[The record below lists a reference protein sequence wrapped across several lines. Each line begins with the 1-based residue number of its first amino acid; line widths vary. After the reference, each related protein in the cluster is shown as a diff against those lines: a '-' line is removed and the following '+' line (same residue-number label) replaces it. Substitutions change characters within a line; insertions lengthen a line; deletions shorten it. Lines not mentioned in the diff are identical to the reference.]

1 MSDFEDIQI
10 FVRVAELGNLS
21 AAGRELRHSAAVV
34 SNRIAR
40 LEERLGV
47 RLLNRTTRRVN
58 LTTEGDVYYRHCLRI
73 LSEMQEAENAIAN
86 QKNTTRGPVTLTC
99 PVAFGNKFVAPIIP
113 KFVEQNPDVQIR
125 LHLSDRL
132 LDLLQ
137 DKVDLAIRIA
147 ELKESSL
154 IVRKL
159 AANKRMLVASP
170 EYLAKNGSPKV
181 PADLLNHNCLLL
193 RFPGSQ
199 QYQWTLQGPDN
210 DAPVTLAVA
219 GSMDSDNSEV
229 LTHWCLDGHGIAL
242 KSDWEVGEY
251 LRDGRLKRVLPD
263 YQPPSHAVYTL
274 YPENRYLPTRV
285 RAFVD
290 FLVAEFG
297 GTPPWERA

>member
-21 AAGRELRHSAAVV
+21 GAGRELRHSAAVV

-47 RLLNRTTRRVN
+47 RLLNRTTRRVS

-73 LSEMQEAENAIAN
+73 LAEMEEAENAIAN

-113 KFVEQNPDVQIR
+113 KFVEKNPDVQMR

-132 LDLLQ
+132 FDLLQ
-137 DKVDLAIRIA
+137 DKVDVAIRIA
-147 ELKESSL
+147 DLKESSL

-159 AANKRMLVASP
+159 AANRRVLVASP
-170 EYLAKNGSPKV
+170 AYLKRHGTPTV
-181 PADLLNHNCLLL
+181 PTDLLQHNCLLL
-193 RFPGSQ
+193 RFPGSRQ
-199 QYQWTLQGPDN
+199 FQWVLNGPDN
-210 DAPVTLAVA
+210 QPPVTLSVS
-219 GSMDSDNSEV
+219 GSMDSDNGEV
-229 LTHWCLDGHGIAL
+229 LTRWCLDGHGIAL
-242 KSDWEVGEY
+242 KSMWDVGD
-251 LRDGRLKRVLPD
+251 LIAQGRLVTV
-263 YQPPSHAVYTL
+263 HAVYAL

-285 RAFVD
+285 RALVD
-290 FLVAEFG
+290 FLVGEFG
-297 GTPPWERA
+297 GTPPWEKG

>member
-47 RLLNRTTRRVN
+47 RLLNRTTRRVG

-73 LSEMQEAENAIAN
+73 LAEMQEAENAIAN

-99 PVAFGNKFVAPIIP
+99 PVAFGNKYVAPIIP
-113 KFVEQNPDVQIR
+113 KFVEKNPDVQIR

-170 EYLAKNGSPKV
+170 AYLKRQGTPKA
-181 PADLLNHNCLLL
+181 PGDLLHHNCLLL

-199 QYQWTLQGPDN
+199 QYQWTLNG
-210 DAPVTLAVA
+210 AKEEGAVTLSVS
-219 GSMDSDNSEV
+219 GSMDSDNGEV
-229 LTHWCLDGHGIAL
+229 LTRWCLDGHGIAL
-242 KSDWEVGEY
+242 KSHWEVGEY
-251 LRDGRLKRVLPD
+251 VRNGQLQVVLPD
-263 YQPPSHAVYTL
+263 YTPPSHAVYAL
-274 YPENRYLPTRV
+274 YPENRYLPTRM

-290 FLVAEFG
+290 FLVSEFG
-297 GTPPWERA
+297 GTPPWDKV

>member
-99 PVAFGNKFVAPIIP
+99 PVAFGNKYIAPIIP
-113 KFVEQNPDVQIR
+113 KFVEMNPDVQIR

-159 AANKRMLVASP
+159 AANRRMLVASP
-170 EYLAKNGSPKV
+170 DYLAKHGTPQI
-181 PADLLNHNCLLL
+181 PADLMNHNCLLL
-193 RFPGSQ
+193 RFPGSR
-199 QYQWTLQGPDN
+199 QYQWTLTGPNSD
-210 DAPVTLAVA
+210 DAPVTLAVS
-219 GSMDSDNSEV
+219 GSMDSDNGEM
-229 LTHWCLDGHGIAL
+229 LTRWCLDGHGISL
-242 KSDWEVGEY
+242 KSNWEVGEY
-251 LRDGRLKRVLPD
+251 IRDGKLKVVLPD

-290 FLVAEFG
+290 FLVSEFG
-297 GTPPWERA
+297 GTPPWER

>member
-73 LSEMQEAENAIAN
+73 LAEMQEAENAIAN

-99 PVAFGNKFVAPIIP
+99 PMAFGNKYVAPIIP
-113 KFVEQNPDVQIR
+113 KFVAKNPDVQVR

-170 EYLAKNGSPKV
+170 AYLKRHGIPKV
-181 PADLLNHNCLLL
+181 PGDLLHHNCLLL
-193 RFPGSQ
+193 RFPGSR
-199 QYQWTLQGPDN
+199 QYQWTLHGGEADG
-210 DAPVTLAVA
+210 PVTLSVS
-219 GSMDSDNSEV
+219 GSMDSDNGEV
-229 LTHWCLDGHGIAL
+229 LTRWCLDGHGIAL
-242 KSDWEVGEY
+242 KSHWEVGEHIRNGQ
-251 LRDGRLKRVLPD
+251 LQVVLPD
-263 YQPPSHAVYTL
+263 YTPPSHAVYAL

-290 FLVAEFG
+290 FLVSEFG
-297 GTPPWERA
+297 GTPPWEKS

>member
-73 LSEMQEAENAIAN
+73 LAEMQEAENAIAN

-99 PVAFGNKFVAPIIP
+99 PIAFGNKYVAPIIP
-113 KFVEQNPDVQIR
+113 KFVEKNPDVQIR

-170 EYLAKNGSPKV
+170 AYLKRHGIPSAPG
-181 PADLLNHNCLLL
+181 DLLHHNCLLL
-193 RFPGSQ
+193 RFPGSR
-199 QYQWTLQGPDN
+199 QYQWTLLGSQEEG
-210 DAPVTLAVA
+210 PVTLSVS
-219 GSMDSDNSEV
+219 GSMDSDNGEV
-229 LTHWCLDGHGIAL
+229 LTRWCLDGHGIAL
-242 KSDWEVGEY
+242 KSHWEVGDY
-251 LRDGRLKRVLPD
+251 IRNGQLKVVLPN
-263 YQPPSHAVYTL
+263 YTPPSHAVYAL

-290 FLVAEFG
+290 FLVSEFG
-297 GTPPWERA
+297 GTPPWDKS

>member
-47 RLLNRTTRRVN
+47 RLLNRTTRRVS

-73 LSEMQEAENAIAN
+73 LAEMQEAENAIAN

-99 PVAFGNKFVAPIIP
+99 PVAFGNKYVAPIIP
-113 KFVEQNPDVQIR
+113 KFVKKNPDVQIR

-170 EYLAKNGSPKV
+170 AYLKRQGTPKA
-181 PADLLNHNCLLL
+181 PGDLLHHNCLLL

-199 QYQWTLQGPDN
+199 QYQWTLNG
-210 DAPVTLAVA
+210 AKEEGAVTLSVS
-219 GSMDSDNSEV
+219 GSMDSDNGEV
-229 LTHWCLDGHGIAL
+229 LTRWCLDGHGIAL
-242 KSDWEVGEY
+242 KSHWEVGEY
-251 LRDGRLKRVLPD
+251 VRNGQLQVVLPD
-263 YQPPSHAVYTL
+263 YTPPSHAVYAL
-274 YPENRYLPTRV
+274 YPENRYLPTRM

-290 FLVAEFG
+290 FLVGEFG
-297 GTPPWERA
+297 GTPPWDKV

>member
-99 PVAFGNKFVAPIIP
+99 PIAFGNKYVAPIIP

-159 AANKRMLVASP
+159 ASNKRMLVASP
-170 EYLAKNGSPKV
+170 AYLAKHGTPNV
-181 PADLLNHNCLLL
+181 PGDLLHHNCLLL
-193 RFPGSQ
+193 RFPGSR
-199 QYQWTLQGPDN
+199 QYQWTLTGPD
-210 DAPVTLAVA
+210 DEGPATLAVS
-219 GSMDSDNSEV
+219 GSMDSDNGEV
-229 LTHWCLDGHGIAL
+229 LTRWCLDGHGIAL
-242 KSDWEVGEY
+242 KSNWEVGEY
-251 LRDGRLKRVLPD
+251 IRDGRLQVALPNH
-263 YQPPSHAVYTL
+263 QPPSYAVYTL

-297 GTPPWERA
+297 GTPPWER

>member
-47 RLLNRTTRRVN
+47 RLLNRTTRRVG

-73 LSEMQEAENAIAN
+73 LAEMQEAENAIAN

-99 PVAFGNKFVAPIIP
+99 PIAFGNKYVAPIIP
-113 KFVEQNPDVQIR
+113 KFVEKNPDVQIR

-170 EYLAKNGSPKV
+170 AYLKRQGTPKA
-181 PADLLNHNCLLL
+181 PGDLLHHNCLLL

-199 QYQWTLQGPDN
+199 QYQWTLNG
-210 DAPVTLAVA
+210 AKEEGAVTLSVS
-219 GSMDSDNSEV
+219 GSMDSDNGEV
-229 LTHWCLDGHGIAL
+229 LTRWCLDGHGIAL
-242 KSDWEVGEY
+242 KSHWEVGEY
-251 LRDGRLKRVLPD
+251 VRNGQLQVVLPD
-263 YQPPSHAVYTL
+263 YTPPSHAVYAL
-274 YPENRYLPTRV
+274 YPENRYLPTRM

-290 FLVAEFG
+290 FLVSEFG
-297 GTPPWERA
+297 GTPPWDKV

>member
-73 LSEMQEAENAIAN
+73 LAEMQEAENAIAN

-99 PVAFGNKFVAPIIP
+99 PIAFGNKYVAPIIP
-113 KFVEQNPDVQIR
+113 KFVEKNPDVQIR

-159 AANKRMLVASP
+159 AANKRMLVANP
-170 EYLAKNGSPKV
+170 AYLKRHGIPKA
-181 PADLLNHNCLLL
+181 PGDLLHHNCLLL
-193 RFPGSQ
+193 RFPGSR
-199 QYQWTLQGPDN
+199 QYQWTLHG
-210 DAPVTLAVA
+210 AETEGPVTLSVS
-219 GSMDSDNSEV
+219 GSMDSDNGEV
-229 LTHWCLDGHGIAL
+229 LTPGALMGMASRLNPTGKSATISATASFRWFCPIIRLQPMRFTRFIPKTVTCQHVCGHLSIF
-242 KSDWEVGEY
+242 W
-251 LRDGRLKRVLPD
+251 
-263 YQPPSHAVYTL
+263 
-274 YPENRYLPTRV
+274 
-285 RAFVD
+285 
-290 FLVAEFG
+290 
-297 GTPPWERA
+297 

>member
-73 LSEMQEAENAIAN
+73 LSEMQDAENAIAN

-99 PVAFGNKFVAPIIP
+99 PVAFGNKYVAPIIP
-113 KFVEQNPDVQIR
+113 KFVEKNPDVQIR

-159 AANKRMLVASP
+159 ASNRRMLVASP
-170 EYLAKNGSPKV
+170 AYLEKHGTPSV
-181 PADLLNHNCLLL
+181 PGDLLQHNCLLL
-193 RFPGSQ
+193 RFPGSR
-199 QYQWTLQGPDN
+199 QYQWTLEGPN
-210 DAPVTLAVA
+210 SEGPTTLAVS
-219 GSMDSDNSEV
+219 GSMDSDNGEV
-229 LTHWCLDGHGIAL
+229 LTRWCLDGHGIAL
-242 KSDWEVGEY
+242 KSNWEVGEY
-251 LRDGRLKRVLPD
+251 IRDGRLKVVLPD
-263 YQPPSHAVYTL
+263 YIPPSHAVYTL

-297 GTPPWERA
+297 GTPPWER

>member
-73 LSEMQEAENAIAN
+73 LAEMQEAENAIAN

-99 PVAFGNKFVAPIIP
+99 PIAFGNKYVAPIIP
-113 KFVEQNPDVQIR
+113 KFVEKNPDVQVR

-170 EYLAKNGSPKV
+170 AYLKRHGIPSAPG
-181 PADLLNHNCLLL
+181 DLLHHNCLLL
-193 RFPGSQ
+193 RFPGSR
-199 QYQWTLQGPDN
+199 QYQWTLLGSQEEG
-210 DAPVTLAVA
+210 PVTLSVS
-219 GSMDSDNSEV
+219 GSMDSDNGEV
-229 LTHWCLDGHGIAL
+229 LTRWCLDGHGIAL
-242 KSDWEVGEY
+242 KSYWEVGEY
-251 LRDGRLKRVLPD
+251 IRNGQLQVVLPD
-263 YQPPSHAVYTL
+263 YTPPAHAVYAL

-290 FLVAEFG
+290 FLVSEFG
-297 GTPPWERA
+297 GTPPWDKS

>member
-1 MSDFEDIQI
+1 M
-10 FVRVAELGNLS
+10 
-21 AAGRELRHSAAVV
+21 
-34 SNRIAR
+34 
-40 LEERLGV
+40 
-47 RLLNRTTRRVN
+47 RRVS

-73 LSEMQEAENAIAN
+73 LAEMQEAENAIAN

-99 PVAFGNKFVAPIIP
+99 PVAFGNKYVAPIIP
-113 KFVEQNPDVQIR
+113 KFVKKNPDVQIR

-170 EYLAKNGSPKV
+170 AYLKRQGTPKA
-181 PADLLNHNCLLL
+181 PGDLLHHNCLLL

-199 QYQWTLQGPDN
+199 QYQWTLNG
-210 DAPVTLAVA
+210 AKEEGAVTLSVS
-219 GSMDSDNSEV
+219 GSMDSDNGEV
-229 LTHWCLDGHGIAL
+229 LTRWCLDGHGIAL
-242 KSDWEVGEY
+242 KSHWEVGEY
-251 LRDGRLKRVLPD
+251 VRNGQLQIVLPD
-263 YQPPSHAVYTL
+263 YTPPSHAVYAL
-274 YPENRYLPTRV
+274 YPENRYLPTRM

-290 FLVAEFG
+290 FLVSEFG
-297 GTPPWERA
+297 GTPPWEK

>member
-99 PVAFGNKFVAPIIP
+99 PVAFGNKYVAPIIP
-113 KFVEQNPDVQIR
+113 KFVEKNPDVQIR

-159 AANKRMLVASP
+159 ASNKRMLVASP
-170 EYLAKNGSPKV
+170 DYLQKNGTPKV
-181 PADLLNHNCLLL
+181 PADLMNHNCLLL
-193 RFPGSQ
+193 RFPGSR
-199 QYQWTLQGPDN
+199 QYQWTLTGPGAD
-210 DAPVTLAVA
+210 DAPATLAVS
-219 GSMDSDNSEV
+219 GSMDSDNGEV
-229 LTHWCLDGHGIAL
+229 LTRWCLDGHGISL
-242 KSDWEVGEY
+242 KSHWEVGDY
-251 LRDGRLKRVLPD
+251 IRDGRLKVVLPD

-290 FLVAEFG
+290 FLVSEFG
-297 GTPPWERA
+297 GTPPWER

>member
-21 AAGRELRHSAAVV
+21 GAGRELRHSAAVV

-47 RLLNRTTRRVN
+47 RLLNRTTRRVS

-73 LSEMQEAENAIAN
+73 LAEMEEAENAIAN

-113 KFVEQNPDVQIR
+113 KFVEKNPDVQMR

-132 LDLLQ
+132 FDLLQ
-137 DKVDLAIRIA
+137 DKVDVAIRIA
-147 ELKESSL
+147 DLKESSL

-159 AANKRMLVASP
+159 ASNRRVLVASP
-170 EYLAKNGSPKV
+170 AYLKRHGTPV
-181 PADLLNHNCLLL
+181 IPTDLLQHNCLLL
-193 RFPGSQ
+193 RFPGSRQ
-199 QYQWTLQGPDN
+199 FQWVLNGPDTEG
-210 DAPVTLAVA
+210 PVTLSVS
-219 GSMDSDNSEV
+219 GSMDSDNGEV
-229 LTHWCLDGHGIAL
+229 LTRWCLDGHGIAL
-242 KSDWEVGEY
+242 KSMWDVGD
-251 LRDGRLKRVLPD
+251 LIADGRLVTILPD
-263 YQPPSHAVYTL
+263 YTPPAHAVYAL

-285 RAFVD
+285 RALVD
-290 FLVAEFG
+290 FLVGEFG
-297 GTPPWERA
+297 GTPPWEKG

>member
-73 LSEMQEAENAIAN
+73 LTEMQEAENAIAN

-99 PVAFGNKFVAPIIP
+99 PVAFGNKYVAPIIP

-159 AANKRMLVASP
+159 ATNKRMLVASP
-170 EYLAKNGSPKV
+170 DYLEKNGTPKA

-199 QYQWTLQGPDN
+199 QYQWTLQGPN
-210 DAPVTLAVA
+210 DEPPVTLAVA

-229 LTHWCLDGHGIAL
+229 LTRWCLDGHGISL
-242 KSDWEVGEY
+242 KSNWEVDEY
-251 LRDGRLKRVLPD
+251 LRDGRLVRVLPD
-263 YQPPSHAVYTL
+263 YQPPSYAVYTL

-297 GTPPWERA
+297 GTPPWER

>member
-99 PVAFGNKFVAPIIP
+99 PIAFGNKYVAPIIP
-113 KFVEQNPDVQIR
+113 KFVEKNPDVQIR

-170 EYLAKNGSPKV
+170 DYLEKHGAPNV
-181 PADLLNHNCLLL
+181 PGDLLHHNCLLL

-199 QYQWTLQGPDN
+199 QYQWTLVGPN
-210 DAPVTLAVA
+210 DEGAATLAVS
-219 GSMDSDNSEV
+219 GSMDSDNGEV
-229 LTHWCLDGHGIAL
+229 LTRWCLDGHGIAL
-242 KSDWEVGEY
+242 KSHWEVGTY
-251 LRDGRLKRVLPD
+251 IRDGRLKVVL
-263 YQPPSHAVYTL
+263 
-274 YPENRYLPTRV
+274 

-290 FLVAEFG
+290 FLVGEFG
-297 GTPPWERA
+297 GTPPWDR

>member
-47 RLLNRTTRRVN
+47 RLLNRTTRRVG
-58 LTTEGDVYYRHCLRI
+58 LTTEGDIYYRHCQRI
-73 LSEMQEAENAIAN
+73 LAEMEEAENAIAN
-86 QKNTTRGPVTLTC
+86 QKNNTRGPVTVTC
-99 PVAFGNKFVAPIIP
+99 PVAFGTMFVAPIIP
-113 KFVEQNPDVQIR
+113 KFVEKNPDVQVR

-159 AANKRMLVASP
+159 AANKRVLVASP
-170 EYLAKNGSPKV
+170 AYLKRHGTPRI

-193 RFPGSQ
+193 RFPGSR
-199 QYQWTLQGPDN
+199 QYQWTLQREGD
-210 DAPVTLAVA
+210 DAPGTLSVS
-219 GSMDSDNSEV
+219 GSMDSDNGEV
-229 LTHWCLDGHGIAL
+229 LTRWCLDGHGIAL
-242 KSDWEVGEY
+242 KSMWEVGP
-251 LRDGRLKRVLPD
+251 LIASGALKVVLPD
-263 YQPPSHAVYTL
+263 CTPPAHAIYTL

-297 GTPPWERA
+297 GTPPWERQ

>member
-47 RLLNRTTRRVN
+47 RLLNRTTRRVS

-73 LSEMQEAENAIAN
+73 LAEMQEAENAIAN

-99 PVAFGNKFVAPIIP
+99 PVAFGNKYVAPIIP
-113 KFVEQNPDVQIR
+113 KFVKKNPDVQIR

-170 EYLAKNGSPKV
+170 AYLKRQGTPKA
-181 PADLLNHNCLLL
+181 PGDLLHHNCLLL

-199 QYQWTLQGPDN
+199 QYQWTLNG
-210 DAPVTLAVA
+210 AKEEGAVTLSVS
-219 GSMDSDNSEV
+219 GSMDSDNGEV
-229 LTHWCLDGHGIAL
+229 LTRWCLDGHGIAL
-242 KSDWEVGEY
+242 KSHWEVGEY
-251 LRDGRLKRVLPD
+251 VRNGQLQVVLPD
-263 YQPPSHAVYTL
+263 YTPPSHAVYAL
-274 YPENRYLPTRV
+274 YPENRYLPTRM

-290 FLVAEFG
+290 FLVSEFG
-297 GTPPWERA
+297 GTPPWERN

>member
-21 AAGRELRHSAAVV
+21 GAGRELRHSAAVV

-47 RLLNRTTRRVN
+47 RLLNRTTRRVS

-73 LSEMQEAENAIAN
+73 LAEMEEAENAIAN

-113 KFVEQNPDVQIR
+113 KFVEKNPDVQVR

-132 LDLLQ
+132 FDLLQ
-137 DKVDLAIRIA
+137 DKVDVAIRIA
-147 ELKESSL
+147 DLKESSL

-159 AANKRMLVASP
+159 ASNRRVLVASP
-170 EYLAKNGSPKV
+170 AYLKRHGTPV
-181 PADLLNHNCLLL
+181 IPTDLLQHNCLLL
-193 RFPGSQ
+193 RFPGSRQ
-199 QYQWTLQGPDN
+199 FQWVLNGPDTEG
-210 DAPVTLAVA
+210 PVTLSVS
-219 GSMDSDNSEV
+219 GSMDSDNGEV
-229 LTHWCLDGHGIAL
+229 LTRWCLDGHGIAL
-242 KSDWEVGEY
+242 KSMWDVGD
-251 LRDGRLKRVLPD
+251 LIADGRLVIVLQD
-263 YQPPSHAVYTL
+263 YTPPAHAVYAL

-285 RAFVD
+285 RALVD
-290 FLVAEFG
+290 FLVGEFG
-297 GTPPWERA
+297 GTPPWEKG

>member
-47 RLLNRTTRRVN
+47 RLLNGTTRRVN

-73 LSEMQEAENAIAN
+73 LAEMQEAENAIAN

-99 PVAFGNKFVAPIIP
+99 PIAFGNKYVAPIIP
-113 KFVEQNPDVQIR
+113 KFVEKNPDVQIR
-125 LHLSDRL
+125 LHLSYRL

-137 DKVDLAIRIA
+137 YKVDLAIRIA

-170 EYLAKNGSPKV
+170 AYLKRHGIPKA
-181 PADLLNHNCLLL
+181 PGDSLHHNCLLL
-193 RFPGSQ
+193 RFPG
-199 QYQWTLQGPDN
+199 
-210 DAPVTLAVA
+210 
-219 GSMDSDNSEV
+219 
-229 LTHWCLDGHGIAL
+229 
-242 KSDWEVGEY
+242 
-251 LRDGRLKRVLPD
+251 
-263 YQPPSHAVYTL
+263 
-274 YPENRYLPTRV
+274 
-285 RAFVD
+285 
-290 FLVAEFG
+290 
-297 GTPPWERA
+297 

>member
-99 PVAFGNKFVAPIIP
+99 PVAFGNKYVAPIIP
-113 KFVEQNPDVQIR
+113 KFVEQNPDVQVR

-132 LDLLQ
+132 FDLLQ

-170 EYLAKNGSPKV
+170 AYLEKHGTPKV

-199 QYQWTLQGPDN
+199 QYQWTLQGSDD

-229 LTHWCLDGHGIAL
+229 LTRWCLDGHGIAL
-242 KSDWEVGEY
+242 KSNWEIGEY
-251 LRDGRLKRVLPD
+251 LRDGRLNVVLPD
-263 YQPPSHAVYTL
+263 YQLPSHAVYTL

-290 FLVAEFG
+290 FLVSEFG
-297 GTPPWERA
+297 GTPPWER

>member
-73 LSEMQEAENAIAN
+73 LAEMQEAENAIAN

-99 PVAFGNKFVAPIIP
+99 PIAFGNKYVAPIIP
-113 KFVEQNPDVQIR
+113 KFVEKNPDVQVR

-170 EYLAKNGSPKV
+170 AYLKRHGV
-181 PADLLNHNCLLL
+181 PSAPGDLLHHNCLLL
-193 RFPGSQ
+193 RFPGSR
-199 QYQWTLQGPDN
+199 QYQWTLLGSQEEG
-210 DAPVTLAVA
+210 PVTLSVS
-219 GSMDSDNSEV
+219 GSMDSDNGEV
-229 LTHWCLDGHGIAL
+229 LTRWCLDGHGIAL
-242 KSDWEVGEY
+242 KSYWEVGEY
-251 LRDGRLKRVLPD
+251 IRNGQLQVVLPD
-263 YQPPSHAVYTL
+263 YTPPSHAVYAL

-290 FLVAEFG
+290 FLVGEFG
-297 GTPPWERA
+297 GTPPWEH

>member
-58 LTTEGDVYYRHCLRI
+58 LTTEGDVYYRHCIRI
-73 LSEMQEAENAIAN
+73 LTEMQEAENAIAN

-99 PVAFGNKFVAPIIP
+99 PVAFGNMYVAPLIP
-113 KFVEQNPDVQIR
+113 KFVEQHPDVQVR

-159 AANKRMLVASP
+159 ASNKRMLVASP
-170 EYLAKNGSPKV
+170 DYLAKFGTPKT

-199 QYQWTLQGPDN
+199 QYQWTLGGSGDSATQ
-210 DAPVTLAVA
+210 TLAVS

-229 LTHWCLDGHGIAL
+229 LTRWCLDGQGIAL
-242 KSDWEVGEY
+242 KSNWEIGQY
-251 LRDGRLKRVLPD
+251 LRDGRLKIVLPD
-263 YQPPSHAVYTL
+263 HPPPSHAIYTL

-290 FLVAEFG
+290 FLVSEFG
-297 GTPPWERA
+297 GTPPWER

>member
-47 RLLNRTTRRVN
+47 RLLNRTTRRVG

-73 LSEMQEAENAIAN
+73 LAEMEEAENAIAN

-99 PVAFGNKFVAPIIP
+99 PVAYGNKFVAPIIP
-113 KFVEQNPDVQIR
+113 KFVEKNPDVQIR

-137 DKVDLAIRIA
+137 DKVDLAIRVA
-147 ELKESSL
+147 ELRESSL

-159 AANKRMLVASP
+159 ANNRRVLVASP
-170 EYLAKNGSPKV
+170 DYLAKHGT
-181 PADLLNHNCLLL
+181 PATPHDLLNHNCLLL
-193 RFPGSQ
+193 RFPGSR
-199 QYQWTLQGPDN
+199 QYQWTLQGPDQE
-210 DAPVTLAVA
+210 DPLTLSVS
-219 GSMDSDNSEV
+219 GSMDSDNGEI
-229 LTHWCLDGHGIAL
+229 LTRWCLDGHGIAL
-242 KSDWEVGEY
+242 KSLWEVGD
-251 LRDGRLKRVLPD
+251 LMDQGRLVPVLSD
-263 YQPPSHAVYTL
+263 YTPPAHAIYAL
-274 YPENRYLPTRV
+274 YPENRYLPNRV

-290 FLVAEFG
+290 FLVAELG
-297 GTPPWERA
+297 GTQPWER

>member
-73 LSEMQEAENAIAN
+73 LAEMQEAENAIAN

-99 PVAFGNKFVAPIIP
+99 PIAFGNKYVAPIIP
-113 KFVEQNPDVQIR
+113 KFVEKNPDVQVR

-170 EYLAKNGSPKV
+170 AYLKRHGIPSAPG
-181 PADLLNHNCLLL
+181 DLLHHNCLLL
-193 RFPGSQ
+193 RFPGSR
-199 QYQWTLQGPDN
+199 QYQWTLLGSQEEG
-210 DAPVTLAVA
+210 PVTLSVS
-219 GSMDSDNSEV
+219 GSMDSDNGEV
-229 LTHWCLDGHGIAL
+229 LTRWCLDGHGIAL
-242 KSDWEVGEY
+242 KSHWEVGKY
-251 LRDGRLKRVLPD
+251 IRNGQLHVVLPN
-263 YQPPSHAVYTL
+263 YTPPAHAVYAL

-290 FLVAEFG
+290 FLVSEFG
-297 GTPPWERA
+297 GTPPWDKS

>member
-73 LSEMQEAENAIAN
+73 LTEMQEAENAIAN

-99 PVAFGNKFVAPIIP
+99 PVAFGNKYVAPIIP

-159 AANKRMLVASP
+159 ATNKRMLVASP
-170 EYLAKNGSPKV
+170 DYLEKNGTPKA

-199 QYQWTLQGPDN
+199 QYQWTLQGPN
-210 DAPVTLAVA
+210 DEPPVTLAVA

-229 LTHWCLDGHGIAL
+229 LTRWCLDGHGISL
-242 KSDWEVGEY
+242 KSNWEVDEY
-251 LRDGRLKRVLPD
+251 LRDGRLVRVLPD

-274 YPENRYLPTRV
+274 DPENRYLPTRV

-297 GTPPWERA
+297 GTPPWER

>member
-47 RLLNRTTRRVN
+47 RLLNRTTRRVS

-73 LSEMQEAENAIAN
+73 LAEMQEAENAIAN

-99 PVAFGNKFVAPIIP
+99 PVAFGNKYVAPIIP
-113 KFVEQNPDVQIR
+113 KFVKKNPDVQIR

-170 EYLAKNGSPKV
+170 AYLKRQGTPKA
-181 PADLLNHNCLLL
+181 PGDLLHHNCLLL

-199 QYQWTLQGPDN
+199 QYQWTLNG
-210 DAPVTLAVA
+210 AKEEGAVTLSVS
-219 GSMDSDNSEV
+219 GSMDSDNGEV
-229 LTHWCLDGHGIAL
+229 LTRWCLDGHGIAL
-242 KSDWEVGEY
+242 KSHWEVGEY
-251 LRDGRLKRVLPD
+251 VRNGQLQIVLPD
-263 YQPPSHAVYTL
+263 YTPPSHAVYAL
-274 YPENRYLPTRV
+274 YPENRYLPTRM

-290 FLVAEFG
+290 FLVSEFG
-297 GTPPWERA
+297 GTPPWEK

>member
-47 RLLNRTTRRVN
+47 RLLNRTTRRVS

-73 LSEMQEAENAIAN
+73 LAEMQEAENAIAN

-99 PVAFGNKFVAPIIP
+99 PVAFGNKYVAPIIP
-113 KFVEQNPDVQIR
+113 KFVKKNPDVQIR

-170 EYLAKNGSPKV
+170 AYLKRQGTPKA
-181 PADLLNHNCLLL
+181 PGDLLHHNCLLL

-199 QYQWTLQGPDN
+199 QYQWTLNG
-210 DAPVTLAVA
+210 AKEEGAVTLSVS
-219 GSMDSDNSEV
+219 GSMDSDNGEV
-229 LTHWCLDGHGIAL
+229 LTRWCLDGHGIAL
-242 KSDWEVGEY
+242 KSHWEVGEY
-251 LRDGRLKRVLPD
+251 VRNGQLQVVLPD
-263 YQPPSHAVYTL
+263 YTPPSHAVYAL
-274 YPENRYLPTRV
+274 YPENRYLPTRM

-290 FLVAEFG
+290 FLVSEFG
-297 GTPPWERA
+297 GTPPWDKV

>member
-47 RLLNRTTRRVN
+47 RLLNRTTRRVG
-58 LTTEGDVYYRHCLRI
+58 LTTEGDIYYRHCQRI
-73 LSEMQEAENAIAN
+73 LAEMEEAENAIAN
-86 QKNTTRGPVTLTC
+86 QKNTTRGPVTVTC
-99 PVAFGNKFVAPIIP
+99 PVAFGNMFVAPIIP
-113 KFVEQNPDVQIR
+113 KFVEKNPDVQIR

-159 AANKRMLVASP
+159 AANKRVLVASP
-170 EYLAKNGSPKV
+170 AYLKRNGTPRT

-193 RFPGSQ
+193 RFPGSR
-199 QYQWTLQGPDN
+199 QYQWTLQPEDD
-210 DAPVTLAVA
+210 DAPSTLSVS
-219 GSMDSDNSEV
+219 GSMDSDNGEV
-229 LTHWCLDGHGIAL
+229 LTRWCVDGHGIAL
-242 KSDWEVGEY
+242 KSMWEVGP
-251 LRDGRLKRVLPD
+251 LIASGVLKVVLPD
-263 YQPPSHAVYTL
+263 CTPPAHAVYTL

-297 GTPPWERA
+297 GIPPWERP

>member
-47 RLLNRTTRRVN
+47 RLLNRTTRRVG
-58 LTTEGDVYYRHCLRI
+58 LTTEGDIYYRHCQRI
-73 LSEMQEAENAIAN
+73 LAEMEEAENAIAN
-86 QKNTTRGPVTLTC
+86 QKNNTRGPVTVTC
-99 PVAFGNKFVAPIIP
+99 PVAFGTMFVAPIIP
-113 KFVEQNPDVQIR
+113 KFVEKNPDVQVR

-159 AANKRMLVASP
+159 AANKRVLVASP
-170 EYLAKNGSPKV
+170 AYLKRHGTPRI

-193 RFPGSQ
+193 RFPGSR
-199 QYQWTLQGPDN
+199 QYQWTLQREGD
-210 DAPVTLAVA
+210 DAPGTLSVS
-219 GSMDSDNSEV
+219 GSMDSDNGEV
-229 LTHWCLDGHGIAL
+229 LTRWCVDGHGIAL
-242 KSDWEVGEY
+242 KSMWEVGP
-251 LRDGRLKRVLPD
+251 LIASGALKVVLPD
-263 YQPPSHAVYTL
+263 CTPPAHAIYTL

-297 GTPPWERA
+297 GPPPWERQ

>member
-1 MSDFEDIQI
+1 
-10 FVRVAELGNLS
+10 
-21 AAGRELRHSAAVV
+21 
-34 SNRIAR
+34 
-40 LEERLGV
+40 
-47 RLLNRTTRRVN
+47 
-58 LTTEGDVYYRHCLRI
+58 DVYYRHCLRI

-99 PVAFGNKFVAPIIP
+99 PVAFGNKYVAPIIP

-159 AANKRMLVASP
+159 ATNKRMLVASP
-170 EYLAKNGSPKV
+170 DYLEKNGTPKA

-199 QYQWTLQGPDN
+199 QYQWTLQGPN
-210 DAPVTLAVA
+210 DEPPVTLAVA

-229 LTHWCLDGHGIAL
+229 LTRWCLDGHGISL
-242 KSDWEVGEY
+242 KSNWEVDEY
-251 LRDGRLKRVLPD
+251 LREGRLQRVLPD

-297 GTPPWERA
+297 GTPPWER

>member
-73 LSEMQEAENAIAN
+73 LAEMQEAENAIAN

-99 PVAFGNKFVAPIIP
+99 PIAFGNKYVAPIIP
-113 KFVEQNPDVQIR
+113 KFVEKNPDVQIR

-170 EYLAKNGSPKV
+170 AYLKRHGIPKA
-181 PADLLNHNCLLL
+181 PGDLLHHNCLLL
-193 RFPGSQ
+193 RFPGSR
-199 QYQWTLQGPDN
+199 QYQWTLHG
-210 DAPVTLAVA
+210 AKEEGPVTLSVS
-219 GSMDSDNSEV
+219 GSMDSDNGEV
-229 LTHWCLDGHGIAL
+229 LTRWCLDGYGIAL
-242 KSDWEVGEY
+242 KSHWEVGDHIRNGH
-251 LRDGRLKRVLPD
+251 LQVVLPD
-263 YQPPSHAVYTL
+263 YTPPSHAVYAL

-290 FLVAEFG
+290 FLVGEFG
-297 GTPPWERA
+297 GTPPWEKS

>member
-47 RLLNRTTRRVN
+47 RLLNRTTRRVG
-58 LTTEGDVYYRHCLRI
+58 LTTEGDIYYRHCQRI
-73 LSEMQEAENAIAN
+73 LAEMEEAENAIAN
-86 QKNTTRGPVTLTC
+86 QKNNSRGPVTVTC
-99 PVAFGNKFVAPIIP
+99 PVAFGNMFVAPVIP
-113 KFVEQNPDVQIR
+113 KFVEKNPDVQIR

-159 AANKRMLVASP
+159 AANKRVLVASP
-170 EYLAKNGSPKV
+170 AYLKRHGTPRA
-181 PADLLNHNCLLL
+181 PADLMNHNCLLL
-193 RFPGSQ
+193 RFPGSR
-199 QYQWTLQGPDN
+199 QYQWTLLRDGEETPI
-210 DAPVTLAVA
+210 TLSVS
-219 GSMDSDNSEV
+219 GSMDSDNGEV
-229 LTHWCLDGHGIAL
+229 LTRWCVDGHGIAL
-242 KSDWEVGEY
+242 KSMWEVGP
-251 LRDGRLKRVLPD
+251 LIASGALKVVLPD
-263 YQPPSHAVYTL
+263 CTPPAHAVYTL

-290 FLVAEFG
+290 FLVGEFG
-297 GTPPWERA
+297 GTPPWERG